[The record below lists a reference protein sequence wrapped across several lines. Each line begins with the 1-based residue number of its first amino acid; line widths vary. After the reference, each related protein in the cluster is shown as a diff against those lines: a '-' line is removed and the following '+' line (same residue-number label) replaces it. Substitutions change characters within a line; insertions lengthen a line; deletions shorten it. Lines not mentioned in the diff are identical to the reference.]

1 MFNIEKLQSL
11 AKYRWVIVIILALLF
26 SALSVSIFHLPFLMT
41 ALVLSI
47 VGLIFAYHKSVWLV
61 LFILSNLPMLA
72 TTIFAYQHHFTT
84 LDTVIFF
91 IIFLLTIISSY
102 LIARKADIIPKISWK
117 YFPPLKIIDTTLFDY
132 PLTDRAV
139 LD

>member
-1 MFNIEKLQSL
+1 LTDRAEKSS
-11 AKYRWVIVIILALLF
+11 AKIITITQRYLALLF
-26 SALSVSIFHLPFLMT
+26 SALSVRIFHLPFLMT

-91 IIFLLTIISSY
+91 
-102 LIARKADIIPKISWK
+102 
-117 YFPPLKIIDTTLFDY
+117 
-132 PLTDRAV
+132 
-139 LD
+139 